1 MSYTGASVASNARQS
16 LGAALGALQAE
27 PNIPPDVLNVAQN
40 VAQAMGALFQAEQ
53 AADEQAG
60 KAAVRSALGS
70 LSQTLALLQDVRSQ
84 HPGISTATEALAR
97 VMSQLFPLTAVPTKA
112 PPAPSQ
118 PVGGVD
124 IPRAPGVPQGLT
136 GAGPSIPPNAPAVR
150 HDLKKVE
157 LEANIG
163 ANTES
168 NFFVGFSGEIAEGG
182 VFIATYVALERGQ
195 PCTVLVTLPGGF
207 ETKVEGVVKFVR
219 DPMDFSS
226 DSEPGVGVQF
236 LGLAKEPR
244 ELILRFIKKRAP
256 MFYDE

>member
-1 MSYTGASVASNARQS
+1 MSYTGASAARSGRES

-27 PNIPPDVLNVAQN
+27 PDIPPDVLNVAQN
-40 VAQAMGALFQAEQ
+40 VAQAMGALYQAEQ
-53 AADEQAG
+53 AGDETTG
-60 KAAVRSALGS
+60 KAAVRTALGS

-84 HPGISTATEALAR
+84 HPGISAATEAIAK
-97 VMSQLFPLTAVPTKA
+97 VMSQLFPLTAVPSKA
-112 PPAPSQ
+112 PPPPAQ
-118 PVGGVD
+118 PPEGPP
-124 IPRAPGVPQGLT
+124 IPRAPGVPQGLAHD
-136 GAGPSIPPNAPAVR
+136 GLSVPPNAPPIR

-182 VFIATYVALERGQ
+182 VFIATYSALERGQ
-195 PCTVLVTLPGGF
+195 PCSVLVTLPGGF
-207 ETKVEGVVKFVR
+207 ETRVEGVVKFVR

-226 DSEPGVGVQF
+226 DSEPGIGIQF
-236 LGLAKEPR
+236 LGLEKEAR
-244 ELILRFIKKRAP
+244 DLILRFIKKRAP